1 MWCSSHRVCGK
12 NCTVDD
18 DKNHAVSMLACWNLT
33 IGTKAKTRH
42 FSFRELHV
50 CRSSAYRVIIVKAI
64 IAWRGRD
71 WFHTRIHKRHNF
83 SHCLL
88 PLKRCTR
95 QMGGYVVEVTSHKH
109 AWPIKCRF
117 LSVCGFLKDNLS
129 IAWLRFS
136 RFYTKLPWC
145 YANKIWC
152 IYQKR
157 SQFE

>member
-12 NCTVDD
+12 NCTIDD
-18 DKNHAVSMLACWNLT
+18 DKNHHAAVSMLACWNHT

-71 WFHTRIHKRHNF
+71 WFHTRIHKRHKF
-83 SHCLL
+83 SRCLL
-88 PLKRCTR
+88 LLKRCTR

-109 AWPIKCRF
+109 AWPINVASR
-117 LSVCGFLKDNLS
+117 VCVWIPKGQFVHCLVTNLYK
-129 IAWLRFS
+129 AALMLRQQNMMH
-136 RFYTKLPWC
+136 LPK
-145 YANKIWC
+145 ALA
-152 IYQKR
+152 
-157 SQFE
+157 FE